1 MQATD
6 AHHAGVEGLE
16 ASALAWGRQHSEA
29 TVRQYYAKPSHK
41 RLSTLA
47 ESALAVVRSKR
58 PKLVLS
64 AGGTYAEV
72 AEDELALALDEE

>member
-6 AHHAGVEGLE
+6 AYHAGVEGLQ

-29 TVRQYYAKPSHK
+29 TVKQYYAKPSHK
-41 RLSTLA
+41 RMAGLA

-64 AGGTYAEV
+64 AGGTNAV
-72 AEDELALALDEE
+72 PEDELAIALDEE